1 MCELWCNIYSVMETG
16 WKWSL
21 SLQCLRSLLQNE
33 WTEQTSCQ
41 TKEEIGKYYFVADN
55 QKKKFKNSMVIF

>member
-1 MCELWCNIYSVMETG
+1 METG

-33 WTEQTSCQ
+33 WTEQTSCE
-41 TKEEIGKYYFVADN
+41 TKEEIGKYYSVADN
-55 QKKKFKNSMVIF
+55 QKKSLKIQWLFSDDLFYIKAFFF